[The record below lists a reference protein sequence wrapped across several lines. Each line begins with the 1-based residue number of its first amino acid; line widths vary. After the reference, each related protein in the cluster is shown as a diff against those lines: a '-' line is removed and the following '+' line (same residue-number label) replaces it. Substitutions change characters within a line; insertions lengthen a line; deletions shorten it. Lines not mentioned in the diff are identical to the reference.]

1 LKRDIGDELLKK
13 TKIICT
19 IGPASFSRE
28 KLRKMY
34 CAGMNGARINTAYG
48 TLDQYEDMIETI
60 RGVADIPVI
69 VDIKGPE
76 IRLRARGKRT
86 VKKGDVLEAGF
97 KGETISFSRNF
108 YDDVDVGDNVL
119 VDNGKLRLQ
128 VAGKKKSI
136 LKLVALTPGEIDDGK
151 GVNIPCTKLAVPT
164 LSGRDRETVSLTKE
178 KDVEFIAL
186 SFTRNAQDVKNLR
199 REAYG
204 SKGAIIAKIENSEGV
219 NNFNHILDVADG
231 IMVARGDLGV
241 EIEPERVPLVQKS
254 IIKQCNQRGKT
265 VVTATEMLESMMHN
279 PIPTRAEVSDV
290 ANAILDGTEVTML
303 SGETAVGQYPVEA
316 VSMMSRIAVETEKAI
331 ENHVED
337 EGFINISDTI
347 SKAIQRICQEMPVN
361 KIVTLTRSG
370 YTAKMI
376 SRFKITQP
384 IIAVTPDAHIKRQL
398 ELAFGVSPVHIDYRE
413 ENDRILAVAKKLHT
427 TGLINEEDTILFTA
441 AFRTSRKHASNLIE
455 IHKLK
460 ELKELE
466 TE

>member
-1 LKRDIGDELLKK
+1 LKK

-19 IGPASFSRE
+19 IGPVSFSRE

-34 CAGMNGARINTAYG
+34 RAGMNGARMNTAYG
-48 TLDQYEDMIETI
+48 TLDQYGDMIETI

-76 IRLRARGKRT
+76 IRLRVRGKRT

-108 YDDVDVGDNVL
+108 YDGVNVGDNVL

-128 VAGKKKSI
+128 VAEKKKSI

-151 GVNIPCTKLAVPT
+151 GVNIPYTKLAVPT
-164 LSGRDRETVSLTKE
+164 LSGRDREIVSLAKE

-186 SFTRNAQDVKNLR
+186 SFTRNAQDVKNLKK
-199 REAYG
+199 EAHG

-219 NNFNHILDVADG
+219 NNFKHILDVADG

-254 IIKQCNQRGKT
+254 IIRQCNQRGKT
-265 VVTATEMLESMMHN
+265 VVTATEMLESMMYN

-331 ENHVED
+331 ENHVEE

-347 SKAIQRICQEMPVN
+347 SRAIQRICQEMPVN
-361 KIVTLTRSG
+361 KVVTLTRSG

-384 IIAVTPDAHIKRQL
+384 IIAVTPDAHVKRQL
-398 ELAFGVSPVHIDYRE
+398 ELAFGVSPVHIDYCE

-427 TGLINEEDTILFTA
+427 TGLINEEDMILFTA